1 MFFSD
6 TIFKDFIVFIKFWGV
21 RGSVPSGNPETA
33 RVGGNTTCVE
43 IRCEEELII
52 IDTGTGFRNLG
63 AALMKELPVKGTILF
78 SHVHWDHIQG
88 FPFFTPFFIPGNEF
102 RVFGGTSLPMP
113 IEEVL
118 SKQMTPPCFPV
129 KTDLFGSKISYQ
141 DVKPDEVIE
150 GKNYKITLAP
160 LYHPN
165 GCYAYRI
172 DHEDQSLVFATDCEH
187 YEDKPNKN
195 LIDLS
200 RDADVLVYDSQYT
213 EDEYY
218 GLNGEFSRKGWGHS
232 TMREGLKVAEA
243 ANVEKFVL
251 FHHDPTHND
260 DFIGKIEAEARQLF
274 SKSIAAYE
282 GLQIDLSEKELP
294 PSLFD

>member
-1 MFFSD
+1 ML
-6 TIFKDFIVFIKFWGV
+6 IKFWGV
-21 RGSVPSGNPETA
+21 RGSVPSGNPETV
-33 RVGGNTTCVE
+33 RVGGNTTCLE
-43 IRCEEELII
+43 IRCEKELVI

-63 AALMKELPVKGTILF
+63 NALMKELPVTGTILF

-88 FPFFTPFFIPGNEF
+88 FPFFAPFFISGNEF
-102 RVFGGTSLPMP
+102 RVFGGSSLPIP

-118 SKQMTPPCFPV
+118 NQQMNPPCFPV
-129 KTDLFGSKISYQ
+129 KKDLFGAKISYK
-141 DVKPDEVIE
+141 DVKPGEVIE
-150 GKNYKITLAP
+150 GKNYNITLAS

-165 GCYAYRI
+165 ECYAYRI

-187 YEDKPNKN
+187 YGDRPNAN

-200 RDADVLVYDSQYT
+200 RDADVLIYDSQYT

-218 GLNGEFSRKGWGHS
+218 GRNGEFSRKGWGHS
-232 TMREGLKVAEA
+232 TMREGLKVAET

-251 FHHDPTHND
+251 FHHDPAHND
-260 DFIGKIEAEARQLF
+260 EFVKKIEAEARQIF

>member
-1 MFFSD
+1 M
-6 TIFKDFIVFIKFWGV
+6 FIKFWGV
-21 RGSVPSGNPETA
+21 RGSVPSGNPETV
-33 RVGGNTTCVE
+33 RVGGNTTCLE
-43 IRCEEELII
+43 IRCENELVI

-63 AALMKELPVKGTILF
+63 NALMKELPVAGTILF

-102 RVFGGTSLPMP
+102 RVFGGSSLPIP

-118 SKQMTPPCFPV
+118 NQQMNPPCFPV
-129 KTDLFGSKISYQ
+129 KKDLFGAKISYK
-141 DVKPDEVIE
+141 DVKPGEVIE
-150 GKNYKITLAP
+150 GKNYKITLAS

-165 GCYAYRI
+165 ECYAYRI
-172 DHEDQSLVFATDCEH
+172 DHKDQSLVFATDCEH
-187 YEDKPNKN
+187 YEDRPNKN

-200 RDADVLVYDSQYT
+200 RDADVLIYDSQYT

-218 GLNGEFSRKGWGHS
+218 GRNGEFPRKGWGHS

-251 FHHDPTHND
+251 FHHDPAHND
-260 DFIGKIEAEARQLF
+260 EFVKKIEAEARQIF

-282 GLQIDLSEKELP
+282 GLQIDLSAKELP

>member
-1 MFFSD
+1 L
-6 TIFKDFIVFIKFWGV
+6 FIKFWGV
-21 RGSVPSGNPETA
+21 RGSVPSGNPETV
-33 RVGGNTTCVE
+33 RVGGNTTCIE
-43 IRCEEELII
+43 IRCEKELVI

-63 AALMKELPVKGTILF
+63 NALMKELPVTGTILF

-88 FPFFTPFFIPGNEF
+88 FPFFAPFFIPGNEF
-102 RVFGGTSLPMP
+102 RVFGGSSLPIP

-118 SKQMTPPCFPV
+118 NQQMNPPCFPV
-129 KTDLFGSKISYQ
+129 KKDLFGAKISYK
-141 DVKPDEVIE
+141 DVKLGEVIE
-150 GKNYKITLAP
+150 GKNYKITLAS

-165 GCYAYRI
+165 QCYAYRI
-172 DHEDQSLVFATDCEH
+172 DHEGQSLVFATDYEH
-187 YEDKPNKN
+187 YEDRPNTN

-200 RDADVLVYDSQYT
+200 RNADVLIYDSQYT

-218 GLNGEFSRKGWGHS
+218 GRNGEFLRKGWGHS

-243 ANVEKFVL
+243 ANIEKFVL
-251 FHHDPTHND
+251 FHHDPAHSD
-260 DFIGKIEAEARQLF
+260 EFVKKIEAEAREIF

-282 GLQIDLSEKELP
+282 GLQIDLSEKEFP

>member
-1 MFFSD
+1 M
-6 TIFKDFIVFIKFWGV
+6 FIKFWGV
-21 RGSVPSGNPETA
+21 RGSVPSGNPETV
-33 RVGGNTTCVE
+33 RVGGNTTCLE
-43 IRCEEELII
+43 IRCEKELVI

-63 AALMKELPVKGTILF
+63 NALLKELPVTGTILF

-88 FPFFTPFFIPGNEF
+88 FPFFAPFFIPGNEF
-102 RVFGGTSLPMP
+102 RVFGGSSFPIP

-118 SKQMTPPCFPV
+118 NQQMNPPCFPV
-129 KTDLFGSKISYQ
+129 KKDLFGAKISYK
-141 DVKPDEVIE
+141 DVKPGEVIE
-150 GKNYKITLAP
+150 GKNYKITLAS

-165 GCYAYRI
+165 ECYAYRI

-187 YEDKPNKN
+187 YEDRPNTN

-200 RDADVLVYDSQYT
+200 RDADVLIYDSQYT

-218 GLNGEFSRKGWGHS
+218 GRNGEFLRKGWGHS

-243 ANVEKFVL
+243 ANIEKFVL
-251 FHHDPTHND
+251 FHHDPAHSD
-260 DFIGKIEAEARQLF
+260 EFVKKIEAEAREIF